1 MKTANPNEWEITMTN
16 VTDNGHVAIKAM
28 QMPQFQIN
36 IANNEDDRNVTVT
49 SDKLVNAYVDPED
62 ADFYKADFDVKV
74 AEGFQ
79 LTPVSVV
86 VGTNTADS
94 SRYAV
99 SIEDGKVS
107 VKIARRTTTAKPG
120 DVNAVHWGSGA
131 QVTPLGWKPAATPVQ
146 IDLNLRASAVV
157 TLNPDADGRFTASS
171 YTAVADENGTAV
183 FTLTM
188 PTNYEITNQKADGFT
203 ARRASDGSVII
214 TVPNVTEPK
223 TLTLELNPLTESAY
237 TVEAKHSGW
246 LVDADDGNLFG
257 TWNGTTATA
266 TKKVELPYGQIDW
279 YLYGEAGAVLTAKV
293 MDPGENREID
303 DFVTIEYDGI
313 VERSHSAGIFREI
326 RWHVS
331 IRNLTENIHILFDK
345 ETLFE
350 VGYGEYNGVNN
361 LMATVNKGPYEG
373 VRLHADE
380 SRYVIEEGEIAAK
393 WIKITGAVPSM
404 HGEDV
409 TTGDTI
415 NFVILVKNG
424 YEIKRCENY
433 DGSDFAEVSVE
444 SEPFGNG
451 QWPGHSTAEYHA
463 VNITVR
469 NAEKVATM
477 TGDILLTAGPVA

>member
-1 MKTANPNEWEITMTN
+1 ME
-16 VTDNGHVAIKAM
+16 
-28 QMPQFQIN
+28 
-36 IANNEDDRNVTVT
+36 
-49 SDKLVNAYVDPED
+49 
-62 ADFYKADFDVKV
+62 V

-86 VGTNTADS
+86 VGTKTAVAS
-94 SRYAV
+94 KYEV

-107 VKIARRTTTAKPG
+107 VKIARITNAA
-120 DVNAVHWGSGA
+120 VAANMNAVHWGA
-131 QVTPLGWKPAATPVQ
+131 NRMDMTPLGWKPTAAPVQ

-237 TVEAKHSGW
+237 TVEAKHDGW
-246 LVDADDGNLFG
+246 LVDADDGDLFG
-257 TWNGTTATA
+257 DWDGTRATE
-266 TKKVELPYGQIDW
+266 KVELPYGQIDW

-293 MDPGENREID
+293 MDPGETREIND
-303 DFVTIEYDGI
+303 YVTIEYDGI
-313 VERSHSAGIFREI
+313 VDRGGSNANVI

-331 IRNLTENIHILFDK
+331 IRNLAENIHILFDK

-350 VGYGEYNGVNN
+350 AGFGAHTSGAN
-361 LMATVNKGPYEG
+361 LMANVKKDPYLG
-373 VRLHADE
+373 IQMGADE
-380 SRYVIEEGEIAAK
+380 SRYLIEEGEISAQTVSITNAK
-393 WIKITGAVPSM
+393 PSM
-404 HGEDV
+404 HGENVDK
-409 TTGDTI
+409 GDTI

-424 YEIKRCENY
+424 YEIKRCEEYN
-433 DGSDFAEVSVE
+433 GSNFEEVRVENPDF
-444 SEPFGNG
+444 G
-451 QWPGHSTAEYHA
+451 QGMWPGHSTADFHA
-463 VNITVR
+463 VVITVR
-469 NAEKVATM
+469 TAEKVTDM
-477 TGDILLTAGPVA
+477 TGAILLTAGPVA